1 VTEELSCDAALTTRS
16 TVSPGMF
23 ESLGALGRYDSIE
36 RIDRAIGRL
45 RDGLPGD
52 DDDPG

>member
-1 VTEELSCDAALTTRS
+1 V
-16 TVSPGMF
+16 
-23 ESLGALGRYDSIE
+23 ALGRDDSIE